1 MEEEDDAI
9 EDETTT
15 FVVQA
20 AAAPAAAPASKS
32 FFVYML
38 ESSVS
43 RATYVGATVDV
54 NHRLRQHNGE
64 LAGGAHATT
73 MRVKAG
79 ETWRRV
85 CYVSGFPDWPA
96 ALQFEWRWKQ
106 LSRKLLPSPKGKKG
120 SRPVVGGSLS
130 RPVVDGGSLSRPNV
144 DGGSLSRPVL
154 SGSRQ
159 RPVDRRLQAL
169 EQLLAL
175 ERPTTKA
182 LAYRDWPLGVGPRV
196 HYEEPGQDDGRTSG
210 ATPATPRAENGGSN

>member
-1 MEEEDDAI
+1 MDDHDDEHEEDGEEEDSAPLI
-9 EDETTT
+9 
-15 FVVQA
+15 VVEEP
-20 AAAPAAAPASKS
+20 AAPPPSKA
-32 FFVYML
+32 FFVYLL

-54 NHRLRQHNGE
+54 DHRLRQHNGE
-64 LAGGAHATT
+64 LVGGAHATT

-106 LSRKLLPSPKGKKG
+106 LSRKLMGGVPKGKGKRT
-120 SRPVVGGSLS
+120 RPVDGGSLTT
-130 RPVVDGGSLSRPNV
+130 PVVDGGP
-144 DGGSLSRPVL
+144 
-154 SGSRQ
+154 RQ

-182 LAYRDWPLGVGPRV
+182 MAYRGWPVGPQV
-196 HYEEPGQDDGRTSG
+196 HYE
-210 ATPATPRAENGGSN
+210 

>member
-1 MEEEDDAI
+1 MLYLSEFWCCSRMEPPLPLIEEEKEKKEKKEEKEEECVEI
-9 EDETTT
+9 
-15 FVVQA
+15 
-20 AAAPAAAPASKS
+20 PISSASKS

-64 LAGGAHATT
+64 LVGGAHATT

-130 RPVVDGGSLSRPNV
+130 RPVLSGSRPEDGGSLS
-144 DGGSLSRPVL
+144 
-154 SGSRQ
+154 

-182 LAYRDWPLGVGPRV
+182 LAYRDWPLGVGPQV
-196 HYEEPGQDDGRTSG
+196 HYM
-210 ATPATPRAENGGSN
+210 

>member
-1 MEEEDDAI
+1 MLYLSEFCCCSRMEPPLIEEEEKEEECVEI
-9 EDETTT
+9 
-15 FVVQA
+15 
-20 AAAPAAAPASKS
+20 PAASASKS

-106 LSRKLLPSPKGKKG
+106 LSRKLLPSPKGKG
-120 SRPVVGGSLS
+120 SRPVLSGSLS
-130 RPVVDGGSLSRPNV
+130 RPVDG
-144 DGGSLSRPVL
+144 
-154 SGSRQ
+154 GSRQ

-196 HYEEPGQDDGRTSG
+196 HYEAKENYLNQIYNNENYTFEPS
-210 ATPATPRAENGGSN
+210 